1 MAARKAIKQLVLRE
15 GELLHMMNMKNINQ
29 NVVMDVEVDMKDRK
43 MDTRMKV
50 TTNTRKTH
58 LQH

>member
-1 MAARKAIKQLVLRE
+1 
-15 GELLHMMNMKNINQ
+15 MMNTKNVNK
-29 NVVMDVEVDMKDRK
+29 NVVMDVEVDMRDRK

>member
-1 MAARKAIKQLVLRE
+1 
-15 GELLHMMNMKNINQ
+15 MMNTKNINK
-29 NVVMDVEVDMKDRK
+29 NVVMDVEVDTKDRK

-50 TTNTRKTH
+50 TTERTIRKTH

>member
-1 MAARKAIKQLVLRE
+1 
-15 GELLHMMNMKNINQ
+15 MMNTKNVNK
-29 NVVMDVEVDMKDRK
+29 NVVMDVEVDTKNMDMKDRK

>member
-1 MAARKAIKQLVLRE
+1 
-15 GELLHMMNMKNINQ
+15 MMNTKNINK
-29 NVVMDVEVDMKDRK
+29 NVVMDVEVDTKNMDTKDRK

-50 TTNTRKTH
+50 TTERTIRKTH